1 MGVNLR
7 GRVMAKR
14 GPKPKPRLRPR
25 HLLEEEIP
33 PGLTERAQEHYRRI
47 SSGVR
52 AEGYASVIDTRAVVL
67 AAECAATVDQL
78 TEAVSKLPSVVN
90 PATGE
95 VHPLIRELRAQRAQL
110 QGFLGALLMT
120 PKARSSS
127 RLSQEQLRT
136 PEGDDLGDFLASEG

>member
-1 MGVNLR
+1 
-7 GRVMAKR
+7 MAKR

-33 PGLTERAQEHYRRI
+33 PGMTERGAAHYRKI
-47 SSGVR
+47 SAGVR
-52 AEGYASVIDTRAVVL
+52 AEGYASVIDTRAVAL

-78 TEAVSKLPSVVN
+78 TEAVSKLPSLIN
-90 PATGE
+90 GATGE
-95 VHPLIRELRAQRAQL
+95 VHPLVKELRSHRTQL

-120 PKARSSS
+120 PKSRSSS

-136 PEGDDLGDFLASEG
+136 PEGDDLGDFLASES